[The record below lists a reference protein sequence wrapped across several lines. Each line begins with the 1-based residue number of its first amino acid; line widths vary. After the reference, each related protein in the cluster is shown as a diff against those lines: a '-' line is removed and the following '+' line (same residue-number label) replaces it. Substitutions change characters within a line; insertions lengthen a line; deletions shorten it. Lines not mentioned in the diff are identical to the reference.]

1 MKGGISHRNVFMAI
15 TPNASKATKIIQ
27 IGFEL
32 NKICSYEVKGVIVW
46 FKLIKPICNLKH
58 KIFGP
63 CYVVVE
69 LP

>member
-32 NKICSYEVKGVIVW
+32 NKICSYEVKGVIV
-46 FKLIKPICNLKH
+46 
-58 KIFGP
+58 
-63 CYVVVE
+63 
-69 LP
+69 